1 MKNEWLGFKEV
12 ENYFSILLCKS
23 YCVCVYEEEQ
33 CLTLIRGH
41 HGAGRRCCPCPCPR
55 GATTVRAKACM
66 QPEPKLAK
74 NVATRESSPT
84 NGCVAGDT
92 PSIIVAACFIGFCL
106 NSVGI
111 ILISWL
117 VSSTKFYFRGA
128 KSVGFSL

>member
-55 GATTVRAKACM
+55 GATTVRAKACV
-66 QPEPKLAK
+66 QPEPKLSA
-74 NVATRESSPT
+74 R
-84 NGCVAGDT
+84 
-92 PSIIVAACFIGFCL
+92 FGF
-106 NSVGI
+106 
-111 ILISWL
+111 WL
-117 VSSTKFYFRGA
+117 K
-128 KSVGFSL
+128 LEMI